1 MAAPEDESSAQSQ
14 SSSAAAAA
22 PTPPPPPSSAGDH
35 YLAKCVIR
43 PSVVLQ
49 VAYGYFRSRSSRG
62 IVFGKG
68 LRFATPKNLHLFQ
81 FLAVYSVEGIMKR
94 ETCIELAVIGEDG
107 VVESVCEQN
116 VFGTIKDLAVIP
128 QSNKPY
134 STSFQMGKDLL
145 AVLSDSGKLSFL
157 SFSNEMH
164 RFSPIQHV
172 QLSSPGNSRD
182 QLGRMLTVDSR
193 QVFMPV
199 YYIYDSVAMSNIES
213 YYAICSGLFL
223 AVSAYH
229 HRFALFSL
237 STSSMADI
245 ILKRIFYPSED
256 GGKASSEQ
264 AVSGTIWSMCFISK
278 SFNESMDYDPVL
290 AIVLNR
296 KGSLLNELVLFRW
309 NVKEESVCL
318 ISEYVEAGALAHSIV
333 EVPHSSGFAFLLRMG
348 DALLMDLRDPQNPCC
363 LVRTSLDFVPASL
376 VEEQFLEESCR
387 VQDGDDEGLF
397 NVAACAL
404 LELRDYDPMFIDNE
418 SDNGKLSSKHVS
430 SWTWEP
436 EHNHNPRMIICLDD
450 GEFFMFELIYEDDGV
465 KVNVSECLYKGLPC
479 KEILWVEGEFLAT
492 FAEMAD
498 GTVFKVGTEKLHWMS
513 SIQNIAPIL
522 DFSVV
527 DDQNEKRDQ
536 ILACCGVTP
545 EGSLR
550 IIRSGINVEKLLK
563 TAPVY
568 QGITGTWTV
577 KMKLT
582 DVYHSFLVLSFVEET
597 RVLSVGL
604 SFKDVTDSV
613 GFQPDVCT
621 LACGLVADGLLV
633 QIHRDAIRL
642 CIPTVDAHAD
652 GIPVSSPFF
661 SPWFPENVSI
671 SLGAVGENLI
681 VVSTSNPCFLSILG
695 VKSVSSQCCEI
706 YEIQRVTLQYE
717 VSCISIP
724 QKYIGKKRH
733 RASSLDNSCSKAA
746 IPSGME
752 RGYTFLIGTHKPSV
766 EVVSFSEE
774 DGGGVRVLASGM
786 VSLTNTMGTVIS
798 GCIPQDVRLVLV
810 DQVYVLSGL
819 RNGMLLRFEWPP
831 FSHSSGHCKEEM
843 DSVVSDLLLIAT
855 RRIGITPV
863 FLVPFS
869 DSLDSDIIALSDRP
883 WLLQT
888 ARQSLSYTSISFQPS
903 THATP
908 VCSPECTQG
917 ILFVA
922 ENCLHLVEMVHSK
935 RLNAQKFH
943 LGGTPRKVIYHSE
956 SKLLIVMRTDLYDA
970 CTSDICC
977 VDPLSGSVLSSYKL
991 KPGETGKSMELVRVG
1006 NEQVLV
1012 VGTSLSFGPAILP
1025 SGEAESTRGRLI
1037 ILCLEHT
1044 HNSDSGSMTI
1054 CSKAGSSSQRT
1065 SPFRDVV
1072 GCTTEQLSSSSL
1084 CSSPDDNS
1092 YDGIKIDESE
1102 TWHLRLACATTWPGM
1117 VLAICPYLDH
1127 FFLASAGNAFYVC
1140 GFPNDSP
1147 ERMKRFAVGR
1157 TRFMITSLRTY
1168 FTRIVVGGCRDGVLF
1183 YSYHEDVKKLHQIY
1197 CDPAQRLV
1205 GDCFLMDAN
1214 SVAVS
1219 DRKGSIAIL
1228 SCKDHSDFEYSN
1240 PESNLNLN
1248 CAYHMGEIAMAIKKG
1263 CNIYKLPADDVLRS
1277 YGLSKS
1283 IDAADDTII
1292 AGTLLGSIFVFA
1304 PISREEYELLEAVQ
1318 AKLVVHPLTAPVL
1331 GNDHKEFRGRENPS
1345 QATKILDGDM
1355 LAQFLELTNRQ
1366 QESVLSTPQPSSST
1380 LKSSSKQCSSPPLML
1395 HQVVQL
1401 LERVHYALH

>member
-14 SSSAAAAA
+14 SSPATAA
-22 PTPPPPPSSAGDH
+22 PTPPPSSSPSSAGDH
-35 YLAKCVIR
+35 YLAKCILR

-49 VAYGYFRSRSSRG
+49 VAYGYFRSPSSRD
-62 IVFGKG
+62 IVFGK
-68 LRFATPKNLHLFQ
+68 
-81 FLAVYSVEGIMKR
+81 
-94 ETCIELAVIGEDG
+94 ETCIELVVIGEDG
-107 VVESVCEQN
+107 IVESVCEQY

-128 QSNKPY
+128 QSSKLY
-134 STSFQMGKDLL
+134 SNSLQMGKDLL

-164 RFSPIQHV
+164 
-172 QLSSPGNSRD
+172 
-182 QLGRMLTVDSR
+182 
-193 QVFMPV
+193 
-199 YYIYDSVAMSNIES
+199 
-213 YYAICSGLFL
+213 SGLFL

-229 HRFALFSL
+229 DRFALFSL
-237 STSSMADI
+237 STSSMGDI
-245 ILKRIFYPSED
+245 IHQRISYPSED
-256 GGKASSEQ
+256 GGNGSSIQ
-264 AVSGTIWSMCFISK
+264 AISGTIWSMCFISK
-278 SFNESMDYDPVL
+278 DFNESKEYAPIL
-290 AIVLNR
+290 AIVINR
-296 KGSLLNELVLFRW
+296 KGSLMNELALFRW
-309 NVKEESVCL
+309 NVKEESICL
-318 ISEYVEAGALAHSIV
+318 ISEYVETGALAHSIV
-333 EVPHSSGFAFLLRMG
+333 EVPHSSGFAFLFRIG
-348 DALLMDLRDPQNPCC
+348 DVLLMDLRDPQNPCC
-363 LVRTSLDFVPASL
+363 LFRTSLDFVPASL
-376 VEEQFLEESCR
+376 MEEHFVEESCR
-387 VQDGDDEGLF
+387 VQDGDDEGC
-397 NVAACAL
+397 NVVVCAL
-404 LELRDYDPMFIDNE
+404 LELRDHEVRDHDPMFIDTE
-418 SDNGKLSSKHVS
+418 SDIGKLSSKNVS

-436 EHNHNPRMIICLDD
+436 ENNHNPRMIICLDNGD
-450 GEFFMFELIYEDDGV
+450 FFMFELIYEDDGV
-465 KVNVSECLYKGLPC
+465 KVNLSECLYKGLPC
-479 KEILWVEGEFLAT
+479 KDILWIEGGFLAT

-498 GTVFKVGTEKLHWMS
+498 GTVFKLGTEKLHWMS

-522 DFSVV
+522 DFSVM

-536 ILACCGVTP
+536 IFACCGVTP

-613 GFQPDVCT
+613 GFQSDVCT
-621 LACGLVADGLLV
+621 FACGLVADGLLV
-633 QIHRDAIRL
+633 QIHQDAIRL
-642 CIPTVDAHAD
+642 CMPTMDAHSD

-661 SPWFPENVSI
+661 SSWFPENVSI
-671 SLGAVGENLI
+671 SLGAVGQNLI

-717 VSCISIP
+717 VSCISVP
-724 QKYIGKKRH
+724 QKHIGKKRS
-733 RASSLDNSCSKAA
+733 RDSSPDNFCKAA
-746 IPSGME
+746 IPSAME
-752 RGYTFLIGTHKPSV
+752 QGYTFLIGTHKPSV
-766 EVVSFSEE
+766 EVLSFTE
-774 DGGGVRVLASGM
+774 DGVGVRVLASGL

-810 DQVYVLSGL
+810 DQLYVLSGL
-819 RNGMLLRFEWPP
+819 RNGMLLRFEWAP
-831 FSHSSGHCKEEM
+831 FSNSSGLNCPDYFSHCKEEM
-843 DSVVSDLLLIAT
+843 DTVVGKKDNLPVNLLLIAT

-908 VCSPECTQG
+908 V
-917 ILFVA
+917 
-922 ENCLHLVEMVHSK
+922 EMVHSK
-935 RLNAQKFH
+935 RRNAQKFQ

-956 SKLLIVMRTDLYDA
+956 SKLLIVMRTDLYDT

-1006 NEQVLV
+1006 NEHVLV
-1012 VGTSLSFGPAILP
+1012 VGTSLSSGPAILP
-1025 SGEAESTRGRLI
+1025 SGEAESTKGRVI

-1044 HNSDSGSMTI
+1044 QNSDSGSMTI
-1054 CSKAGSSSQRT
+1054 CSKACSSSQRT
-1065 SPFRDVV
+1065 SPFHDVV
-1072 GCTTEQLSSSSL
+1072 GYTTENLSSSSL
-1084 CSSPDDNS
+1084 CSSPDDYS
-1092 YDGIKIDESE
+1092 YDGIKLDEAE
-1102 TWHLRLACATTWPGM
+1102 TWQLRLASSTTWPGM

-1127 FFLASAGNAFYVC
+1127 YFLASAGNAFYVC

-1168 FTRIVVGGCRDGVLF
+1168 FTRIVVGDCRDGVLF
-1183 YSYHEDVKKLHQIY
+1183 YSYHEESKKLHQIY

-1205 GDCFLMDAN
+1205 ADCFLMDAN

-1228 SCKDHSDFEYSN
+1228 SCKDHSDFGMKHLEYSS

-1248 CAYHMGEIAMAIKKG
+1248 CAYYMGEIAMSIKKG

-1283 IDAADDTII
+1283 IDTADDTII

-1304 PISREEYELLEAVQ
+1304 PISSEEYELLEGVQ
-1318 AKLVVHPLTAPVL
+1318 AKLGIHPLTAPVL
-1331 GNDHKEFRGRENPS
+1331 GNDHNEFRGRENPS
-1345 QATKILDGDM
+1345 QARKILDGDM

-1366 QESVLSTPQPSSST
+1366 QESVLSTPQPSPST
-1380 LKSSSKQCSSPPLML
+1380 SKASSKQRSFPPLML

>member
-1 MAAPEDESSAQSQ
+1 MMAAPEDESSAQSQ
-14 SSSAAAAA
+14 SSSATAA
-22 PTPPPPPSSAGDH
+22 PTPPPSSPSSAGDH
-35 YLAKCVIR
+35 YLAKCVLR

-49 VAYGYFRSRSSRG
+49 VAYGYFRSRSSRD
-62 IVFGKG
+62 IVFGK
-68 LRFATPKNLHLFQ
+68 
-81 FLAVYSVEGIMKR
+81 
-94 ETCIELAVIGEDG
+94 ETCIELVVIGEDG
-107 VVESVCEQN
+107 IVESVCEQN
-116 VFGTIKDLAVIP
+116 VFGTITDLAVVP
-128 QSNKPY
+128 QSNKLY
-134 STSFQMGKDLL
+134 SNSFQMGKDLL
-145 AVLSDSGKLSFL
+145 AVLSDSGNLSFL

-172 QLSSPGNSRD
+172 RLSSPGNLRI
-182 QLGRMLTVDSR
+182 QIGRMLTVDS
-193 QVFMPV
+193 
-199 YYIYDSVAMSNIES
+199 
-213 YYAICSGLFL
+213 SGLFL

-229 HRFALFSL
+229 DQFSLFPL
-237 STSSMADI
+237 STSVMRDNI
-245 ILKRIFYPSED
+245 HEKICYPSED
-256 GGKASSEQ
+256 GGNGSSVQ
-264 AVSGTIWSMCFISK
+264 AISGTIWSMCFISK
-278 SFNESMDYDPVL
+278 GFNESKEYDPVL

-296 KGSLLNELVLFRW
+296 KGSLLNELVLYRW
-309 NVKEESVCL
+309 NVKEKSIRL
-318 ISEYVEAGALAHSIV
+318 ISEYVDAGGLAHSIV
-333 EVPHSSGFAFLLRMG
+333 EVPHSTGFAFLLRIG
-348 DALLMDLRDPQNPCC
+348 DVLLMDIRDPERPYC
-363 LVRTSLDFVPASL
+363 LFRTSLDLAPTSL
-376 VEEQFLEESCR
+376 VEEHFVEESCR

-404 LELRDYDPMFIDNE
+404 LELKDYDPMFIDTE
-418 SDNGKLSSKHVS
+418 SDTGKLSSKHVT
-430 SWTWEP
+430 SWSWEP
-436 EHNHNPRMIICLDD
+436 ESNRNPRMIICLDD

-465 KVNVSECLYKGLPC
+465 KVNLSECLYKGSPC
-479 KEILWVEGEFLAT
+479 KEILWVEGGFLAT

-498 GTVFKVGTEKLHWMS
+498 GTVFKLGTEKLHWMS

-536 ILACCGVTP
+536 MFACCGVTP

-633 QIHRDAIRL
+633 QIHQDAIRL
-642 CIPTVDAHAD
+642 CMPTMDAHSD
-652 GIPVSSPFF
+652 GSHVSSPIF
-661 SPWFPENVSI
+661 SSWFPENVSI
-671 SLGAVGENLI
+671 SLGAVGKNLI

-724 QKYIGKKRH
+724 QKYIGRKRS
-733 RASSLDNSCSKAA
+733 RASALNNSCKAA
-746 IPSGME
+746 IPPGME

-766 EVVSFSEE
+766 EVLSFSE
-774 DGGGVRVLASGM
+774 DGVGVRVLASGL
-786 VSLTNTMGTVIS
+786 VSLTNTMGNVIS

-810 DQVYVLSGL
+810 DQLYVLSGL
-819 RNGMLLRFEWPP
+819 RNGMLLRFEWPS
-831 FSHSSGHCKEEM
+831 FSHSSGLNCPDYSSHRKEEM
-843 DSVVSDLLLIAT
+843 DIVVGERDNSPINLLLIAT

-908 VCSPECTQG
+908 VCSSECPQG

-1012 VGTSLSFGPAILP
+1012 VGTSLSSGPAILP
-1025 SGEAESTRGRLI
+1025 SGEAESTKGRLI

-1044 HNSDSGSMTI
+1044 QNSDSGSMTI

-1072 GCTTEQLSSSSL
+1072 GYATEQLSSSSL

-1092 YDGIKIDESE
+1092 YDGIKLDEAE
-1102 TWHLRLACATTWPGM
+1102 TWHLRLASATTWPGM
-1117 VLAICPYLDH
+1117 VLAICPYLDQ

-1147 ERMKRFAVGR
+1147 EKMKRFAVGR

-1168 FTRIVVGGCRDGVLF
+1168 FTRIVVGDCRDGVLF

-1205 GDCFLMDAN
+1205 ADCFLMDAN

-1228 SCKDHSDFEYSN
+1228 SCKDNSDFEYSS

-1248 CAYHMGEIAMAIKKG
+1248 CAYYMGEIAMAIKKG

-1283 IDAADDTII
+1283 SDAADDTII
-1292 AGTLLGSIFVFA
+1292 AGTLLGSIYVFA
-1304 PISREEYELLEAVQ
+1304 PISRDEYELLEAVQ
-1318 AKLVVHPLTAPVL
+1318 AKLVVHTLTAPVL

-1366 QESVLSTPQPSSST
+1366 QESVLSTTQPSPST
-1380 LKSSSKQCSSPPLML
+1380 SKASSKQCLSPPVML

>member
-35 YLAKCVIR
+35 YLAKCVLR

-49 VAYGYFRSRSSRG
+49 VAYGYFRSRSSRD
-62 IVFGKG
+62 IVFGK
-68 LRFATPKNLHLFQ
+68 
-81 FLAVYSVEGIMKR
+81 

-134 STSFQMGKDLL
+134 SNSFQMGKDLL

-199 YYIYDSVAMSNIES
+199 YYIYDSVGASMSNIES

-229 HRFALFSL
+229 DCFALFSL

-296 KGSLLNELVLFRW
+296 KGSLLNELVLLRW

-418 SDNGKLSSKHVS
+418 SDNGKLSSKH
-430 SWTWEP
+430 
-436 EHNHNPRMIICLDD
+436 
-450 GEFFMFELIYEDDGV
+450 
-465 KVNVSECLYKGLPC
+465 
-479 KEILWVEGEFLAT
+479 
-492 FAEMAD
+492 
-498 GTVFKVGTEKLHWMS
+498 
-513 SIQNIAPIL
+513 
-522 DFSVV
+522 
-527 DDQNEKRDQ
+527 NEKRDQ
-536 ILACCGVTP
+536 IFACCGVTP

-642 CIPTVDAHAD
+642 CMPTVDAHAD

-661 SPWFPENVSI
+661 SSWFPENLSI

-695 VKSVSSQCCEI
+695 VKSVSSQCCVI

-724 QKYIGKKRH
+724 QKYIGKKKP
-733 RASSLDNSCSKAA
+733 RASSLDDSCSKAA
-746 IPSGME
+746 IPSNME

-869 DSLDSDIIALSDRP
+869 DSLDSDIIALCDRP

-908 VCSPECTQG
+908 VCSSECPQG

-922 ENCLHLVEMVHSK
+922 ENSLHLVEMVHSR

-943 LGGTPRKVIYHSE
+943 LGGTPRKVLYHSE

-1168 FTRIVVGGCRDGVLF
+1168 FTRIVVGDCRDGVLF

>member
-14 SSSAAAAA
+14 SSSATAA
-22 PTPPPPPSSAGDH
+22 PTPPPSSSAGDH
-35 YLAKCVIR
+35 YLAKCVLR

-49 VAYGYFRSRSSRG
+49 VAYGYFRSRSSRD
-62 IVFGKG
+62 IVFGK
-68 LRFATPKNLHLFQ
+68 
-81 FLAVYSVEGIMKR
+81 
-94 ETCIELAVIGEDG
+94 ETCIELVVIGEDG
-107 VVESVCEQN
+107 IVESVCEQN

-128 QSNKPY
+128 QSNKLY
-134 STSFQMGKDLL
+134 SNSLQMGKDLL

-172 QLSSPGNSRD
+172 QLSSPGNSRI
-182 QLGRMLTVDSR
+182 QLGRMLTVDS
-193 QVFMPV
+193 
-199 YYIYDSVAMSNIES
+199 
-213 YYAICSGLFL
+213 SGLFL

-229 HRFALFSL
+229 DRFALFSL
-237 STSSMADI
+237 STSSMGDI
-245 ILKRIFYPSED
+245 VHERICYPPED
-256 GGKASSEQ
+256 GGNASSIQ
-264 AVSGTIWSMCFISK
+264 AISGTIWSMCFISK
-278 SFNESMDYDPVL
+278 DINESKEYDPVL
-290 AIVLNR
+290 AVVLNR
-296 KGSLLNELVLFRW
+296 KGSLLNELILFRW
-309 NVKEESVCL
+309 NVKDEAICI

-333 EVPHSSGFAFLLRMG
+333 EVPHSSGFAFLFRIG
-348 DALLMDLRDPQNPCC
+348 DALLMDLRDPQNPCS
-363 LVRTSLDFVPASL
+363 LFRTSLDRVPASL
-376 VEEQFLEESCR
+376 VEEHFVEESCR

-404 LELRDYDPMFIDNE
+404 LELRDYDPMFIDTE
-418 SDNGKLSSKHVS
+418 SDIGKLSSKHVS
-430 SWTWEP
+430 SWAWEP
-436 EHNHNPRMIICLDD
+436 ENNPNPRMIIGLDD

-465 KVNVSECLYKGLPC
+465 KVNLSECLYKGSPC
-479 KEILWVEGEFLAT
+479 KEILWVEGGFLAT

-498 GTVFKVGTEKLHWMS
+498 GTVFRLGTEKLHWMS

-527 DDQNEKRDQ
+527 DVQNEKQDQ
-536 ILACCGVTP
+536 MFACCGVTP

-550 IIRSGINVEKLLK
+550 IIRNGINVEKLLK

-642 CIPTVDAHAD
+642 CMPTMDAHSD

-661 SPWFPENVSI
+661 SSWFPQNVSI
-671 SLGAVGENLI
+671 SLGAVGKNLI
-681 VVSTSNPCFLSILG
+681 VVSTSNPYFLSILG
-695 VKSVSSQCCEI
+695 VKFLTSQSCEI
-706 YEIQRVTLQYE
+706 YEIHRVTLQYE

-724 QKYIGKKRH
+724 QRYIGKKRS
-733 RASSLDNSCSKAA
+733 RASALDNSCKAA

-766 EVVSFSEE
+766 EVLSFSE
-774 DGGGVRVLASGM
+774 DGAGVRVLASGL
-786 VSLTNTMGTVIS
+786 VSLTNTMGTAIS

-810 DQVYVLSGL
+810 DQLYVLSGL

-831 FSHSSGHCKEEM
+831 FSHSSGLNCPDYLSHCKEEM
-843 DSVVSDLLLIAT
+843 DIAVGERDNLPIDLLLIAT

-908 VCSPECTQG
+908 VCSSECPQG

-943 LGGTPRKVIYHSE
+943 LGGTPRKVLYHSE

-977 VDPLSGSVLSSYKL
+977 VDPLSGSLLSSYKL
-991 KPGETGKSMELVRVG
+991 KPGETGKSMELLRVG

-1012 VGTSLSFGPAILP
+1012 VGTSLSSGPAILP
-1025 SGEAESTRGRLI
+1025 SGEAESTKGRLI
-1037 ILCLEHT
+1037 ILYLEHIQ
-1044 HNSDSGSMTI
+1044 NSDSGSITI

-1065 SPFRDVV
+1065 SPFRDVA
-1072 GCTTEQLSSSSL
+1072 GFTTEQLSSSSL

-1092 YDGIKIDESE
+1092 YDGIKLDEAE
-1102 TWHLRLACATTWPGM
+1102 TWQLRLASATTWPGM
-1117 VLAICPYLDH
+1117 VLAICPYLDNY
-1127 FFLASAGNAFYVC
+1127 FLASAGNAFYVC

-1168 FTRIVVGGCRDGVLF
+1168 FTRIVVGDCRDGVLF

-1205 GDCFLMDAN
+1205 ADCFLMDAN

-1219 DRKGSIAIL
+1219 DRKGSVAIL
-1228 SCKDHSDFEYSN
+1228 SCKDHSDFEYSS

-1248 CAYHMGEIAMAIKKG
+1248 CAYYMGEIAMAIKKG

-1277 YGLSKS
+1277 YGPCKS

-1292 AGTLLGSIFVFA
+1292 AGTLMGSIYVFA

-1318 AKLVVHPLTAPVL
+1318 EKLVVHPLTAPVL
-1331 GNDHKEFRGRENPS
+1331 GNDHEEFRGRENPS

-1366 QESVLSTPQPSSST
+1366 QESVLATPQPLPST
-1380 LKSSSKQCSSPPLML
+1380 SKASLKQRSSPPLML

>member
-35 YLAKCVIR
+35 YLAKCVLR

-49 VAYGYFRSRSSRG
+49 VAYGYFRSRSSRD
-62 IVFGKG
+62 IVFGKVRPLPPPSSCNQYLLDLCG
-68 LRFATPKNLHLFQ
+68 KF
-81 FLAVYSVEGIMKR
+81 

-134 STSFQMGKDLL
+134 SNSFQMGKDLL

-164 RFSPIQHV
+164 RFSLIQHV

-182 QLGRMLTVDSR
+182 HLGRMLTVDSR

-199 YYIYDSVAMSNIES
+199 YYIYDSVDDCSCNIES
-213 YYAICSGLFL
+213 CYAFCSGLFL

-229 HRFALFSL
+229 DRFALFSL

-245 ILKRIFYPSED
+245 IHKRIFYPSE
-256 GGKASSEQ
+256 GEGKASSEQ

-278 SFNESMDYDPVL
+278 GFNESQDYDPVL

-309 NVKEESVCL
+309 NVKEESICL

-363 LVRTSLDFVPASL
+363 LVRTSLDLVPASL

-479 KEILWVEGEFLAT
+479 KEILWVEG
-492 FAEMAD
+492 
-498 GTVFKVGTEKLHWMS
+498 
-513 SIQNIAPIL
+513 
-522 DFSVV
+522 
-527 DDQNEKRDQ
+527 
-536 ILACCGVTP
+536 
-545 EGSLR
+545 SLR

-642 CIPTVDAHAD
+642 CMPTVDAHAD

-661 SPWFPENVSI
+661 SSWFPENLSI

-724 QKYIGKKRH
+724 QKYIGKKKP
-733 RASSLDNSCSKAA
+733 RASSLDDSCSKAA

-831 FSHSSGHCKEEM
+831 FSHSSGHCKGEM

-908 VCSPECTQG
+908 VCSPECPQG

-922 ENCLHLVEMVHSK
+922 ENCLHLVEMVHSR

-943 LGGTPRKVIYHSE
+943 LGGTPRKVLYHSE

-1117 VLAICPYLDH
+1117 VLAICPYLHH

-1168 FTRIVVGGCRDGVLF
+1168 FTRIVVGDCRDGVLF

>member
-14 SSSAAAAA
+14 SSSATAA
-22 PTPPPPPSSAGDH
+22 PTPPPPPSAGDH
-35 YLAKCVIR
+35 YLAKCVLP

-49 VAYGYFRSRSSRG
+49 VAYGYFRSPSSRDV
-62 IVFGKG
+62 VFGK
-68 LRFATPKNLHLFQ
+68 
-81 FLAVYSVEGIMKR
+81 
-94 ETCIELAVIGEDG
+94 ETCLELVVVGVDG
-107 VVESVCEQN
+107 IVESVCEQN

-128 QSNKPY
+128 RSK
-134 STSFQMGKDLL
+134 MGKDLL

-172 QLSSPGNSRD
+172 QLSSPGNSRT
-182 QLGRMLTVDSR
+182 QLGRMLTVDS
-193 QVFMPV
+193 
-199 YYIYDSVAMSNIES
+199 
-213 YYAICSGLFL
+213 SGLFL

-229 HRFALFSL
+229 DRFALFSL
-237 STSSMADI
+237 SSSSMADI
-245 ILKRIFYPSED
+245 IQERIFYPSED
-256 GGKASSEQ
+256 GGKTSSVEELT
-264 AVSGTIWSMCFISK
+264 GTIWSMCFISEGYT
-278 SFNESMDYDPVL
+278 ESKVYDPVL

-309 NVKEESVCL
+309 NIKEESICL
-318 ISEYVEAGALAHSIV
+318 ISEYVEAGPLAHSIV
-333 EVPHSSGFAFLLRMG
+333 EVPRSSGLAFLFRIG

-363 LVRTSLDFVPASL
+363 LVRTSLDLVPASL
-376 VEEQFLEESCR
+376 VEEHFVEESCR
-387 VQDGDDEGLF
+387 VQDGDDEGLS
-397 NVAACAL
+397 NVAASAL
-404 LELRDYDPMFIDNE
+404 LKLSDWDPMFIDTE
-418 SDNGKLSSKHVS
+418 SDTGRLSSKHVS

-436 EHNHNPRMIICLDD
+436 DHIYNPRMIICLDD
-450 GEFFMFELIYEDDGV
+450 GEFFEFELICEDDGI
-465 KVNVSECLYKGLPC
+465 KINISECLYKGLPC
-479 KEILWVEGEFLAT
+479 KEILWVDGGFLAT
-492 FAEMAD
+492 FTEMAD
-498 GTVFKVGTEKLHWMS
+498 GTVFKLGKEKLHWMS

-536 ILACCGVTP
+536 MFACCGVTP

-550 IIRSGINVEKLLK
+550 IIRSGVNVERLLK

-577 KMKLT
+577 KMKLH

-633 QIHRDAIRL
+633 QIHQDAVRL
-642 CIPTVDAHAD
+642 CMPNMDAAQSD
-652 GIPVSSPFF
+652 GSSPFV
-661 SPWFPENVSI
+661 SSWFPENVSI
-671 SLGAVGENLI
+671 SLGAVAENLI
-681 VVSTSNPCFLSILG
+681 VVSTSNPCFLSVLG
-695 VKSVSSQCCEI
+695 VKSVSSSHCCEI
-706 YEIQRVTLQYE
+706 YEIQRVELQYE
-717 VSCISIP
+717 VSCISVP
-724 QKYIGKKRH
+724 QKSIGKKRS
-733 RASSLDNSCSKAA
+733 RASALDDSCRAE

-766 EVVSFSEE
+766 EVLSFSE
-774 DGGGVRVLASGM
+774 DGGGLRVLASGM
-786 VSLTNTMGTVIS
+786 VSLTNTMGTAIR

-810 DQVYVLSGL
+810 DQIYVLSGL
-819 RNGMLLRFEWPP
+819 RNGMLLRFEWP
-831 FSHSSGHCKEEM
+831 HCKEEM
-843 DSVVSDLLLIAT
+843 DIVVGERDNSPVNLVLIAT

-883 WLLQT
+883 WLLHT

-908 VCSPECTQG
+908 VCSSECPQG

-922 ENCLHLVEMVHSK
+922 ENCLNLVEMVHSK

-956 SKLLIVMRTDLYDA
+956 SKLLIVMRIDVCDA
-970 CTSDICC
+970 GTSDICC
-977 VDPLSGSVLSSYKL
+977 VDPVSGSVLSSYKL
-991 KPGETGKSMELVRVG
+991 KPGEAGKSMELVRVG

-1012 VGTSLSFGPAILP
+1012 VGTSLSSGPAILP
-1025 SGEAESTRGRLI
+1025 SGEAESTKGRIL
-1037 ILCLEHT
+1037 ILCLVHT
-1044 HNSDSGSMTI
+1044 QNSDSGSMTI
-1054 CSKAGSSSQRT
+1054 CSKDGSSSQRT
-1065 SPFRDVV
+1065 SPFRD
-1072 GCTTEQLSSSSL
+1072 EQLSSSSL

-1092 YDGIKIDESE
+1092 DDDDIKLDEAE
-1102 TWHLRLACATTWPGM
+1102 AWHLKLACATTWPGM

-1147 ERMKRFAVGR
+1147 DKMKRFAVGR

-1168 FTRIVVGGCRDGVLF
+1168 LTRIVVGDCRDGVLF
-1183 YSYHEDVKKLHQIY
+1183 YSYHEDVKKLHQVF

-1205 GDCFLMDAN
+1205 ADCFLMDAN

-1248 CAYHMGEIAMAIKKG
+1248 CAYHMGEVAMAIKKG
-1263 CNIYKLPADDVLRS
+1263 GNIYKLPADDVLRS
-1277 YGLSKS
+1277 YGLNNG

-1331 GNDHKEFRGRENPS
+1331 GNDHKEFRGRESPP
-1345 QATKILDGDM
+1345 QARKILDGDM

-1380 LKSSSKQCSSPPLML
+1380 LKESSKQCPSPPLML
-1395 HQVVQL
+1395 HQVVHL

>member
-1 MAAPEDESSAQSQ
+1 MMAAPEDESSAQSQ
-14 SSSAAAAA
+14 SSSATAA

-35 YLAKCVIR
+35 YLAKCVLH

-49 VAYGYFRSRSSRG
+49 VAYGYFRSPSSRDV
-62 IVFGKG
+62 VFGK
-68 LRFATPKNLHLFQ
+68 
-81 FLAVYSVEGIMKR
+81 
-94 ETCIELAVIGEDG
+94 ETCLELVVIGEDG
-107 VVESVCEQN
+107 IVESVCEQN

-128 QSNKPY
+128 QSK
-134 STSFQMGKDLL
+134 MGKDLL

-172 QLSSPGNSRD
+172 QLSGPGNSRT
-182 QLGRMLTVDSR
+182 QLGRMLTVDS
-193 QVFMPV
+193 
-199 YYIYDSVAMSNIES
+199 
-213 YYAICSGLFL
+213 SGLFL

-229 HRFALFSL
+229 DRFALFSL
-237 STSSMADI
+237 SSSPMADI
-245 ILKRIFYPSED
+245 IHERIFYPSED
-256 GGKASSEQ
+256 GEKTSSVQELC
-264 AVSGTIWSMCFISK
+264 GTIWSMCFISK
-278 SFNESMDYDPVL
+278 GFTESKGYDPVL
-290 AIVLNR
+290 AVVLNR

-309 NVKEESVCL
+309 NTKEESISL

-333 EVPHSSGFAFLLRMG
+333 EVPHSSGFAFLLRIG

-363 LVRTSLDFVPASL
+363 LVRTSLDLVPGSL
-376 VEEQFLEESCR
+376 VEEHCVEESCR
-387 VQDGDDEGLF
+387 VQDGDDDGLS
-397 NVAACAL
+397 NVAASAL
-404 LELRDYDPMFIDNE
+404 LELSDWEPMFIDTE
-418 SDNGKLSSKHVS
+418 SDVGKLSSKHVS

-436 EHNHNPRMIICLDD
+436 DHNYNPRMIICLDD
-450 GEFFMFELIYEDDGV
+450 GEFFVFELIYEDDVV
-465 KVNVSECLYKGLPC
+465 KINISECLYKGLPC
-479 KEILWVEGEFLAT
+479 NEILWVEGGFLAT
-492 FAEMAD
+492 FPEMAD
-498 GTVFKVGTEKLHWMS
+498 GTVFKLAEKLHWMS

-536 ILACCGVTP
+536 MFACCGATP

-550 IIRSGINVEKLLK
+550 IIRSGVNVEKLLK
-563 TAPVY
+563 TAPDY
-568 QGITGTWTV
+568 QGITDTWTV
-577 KMKLT
+577 KMKLS

-597 RVLSVGL
+597 RILSVGL

-633 QIHRDAIRL
+633 QIHQDAVRL
-642 CIPTVDAHAD
+642 CMPNMDAHSD
-652 GIPVSSPFF
+652 YSPVSSPFV
-661 SPWFPENVSI
+661 SSWFPENVSI
-671 SLGAVGENLI
+671 SLGAVTENLI
-681 VVSTSNPCFLSILG
+681 VVSTSNPCFLSVLG
-695 VKSVSSQCCEI
+695 VKSVSSHSCEI
-706 YEIQRVTLQYE
+706 FEIQRVPLQYE

-724 QKYIGKKRH
+724 QKSIRKKRS
-733 RASSLDNSCSKAA
+733 RASALDNSCKAA

-766 EVVSFSEE
+766 EVLSFSE
-774 DGGGVRVLASGM
+774 DGGGLRVLATGM
-786 VSLTNTMGTVIS
+786 VTLTNTMGTAIR
-798 GCIPQDVRLVLV
+798 GCIPQDVRLVVV
-810 DQVYVLSGL
+810 DQIYVLSGL
-819 RNGMLLRFEWPP
+819 RNGMLLRFEWP
-831 FSHSSGHCKEEM
+831 FGLNCHCNEEM
-843 DSVVSDLLLIAT
+843 DIVVGERDILPINLVLIAT

-883 WLLQT
+883 WLLHT

-908 VCSPECTQG
+908 VCSSECPQG

-935 RLNAQKFH
+935 RLNAQKFQ

-956 SKLLIVMRTDLYDA
+956 SKLLIVMRIDLCDA
-970 CTSDICC
+970 GTSDICC

-1012 VGTSLSFGPAILP
+1012 VGTSLSSGPAILP
-1025 SGEAESTRGRLI
+1025 SGEAESTKGRIL

-1044 HNSDSGSMTI
+1044 QNSDSGSMTI
-1054 CSKAGSSSQRT
+1054 CSKDGSPSQRT

-1072 GCTTEQLSSSSL
+1072 GYTTEQQLSGSSL

-1092 YDGIKIDESE
+1092 DDGIKLDEAE
-1102 TWHLRLACATTWPGM
+1102 TWHLRLASATTWPGM

-1147 ERMKRFAVGR
+1147 AKMKRLAVGR

-1168 FTRIVVGGCRDGVLF
+1168 LTRIVVGDCRDGVLF
-1183 YSYHEDVKKLHQIY
+1183 YSYHEDVKKLHQVF
-1197 CDPAQRLV
+1197 CDPTQRLV
-1205 GDCFLMDAN
+1205 ADCFLMDAN

-1219 DRKGSIAIL
+1219 DRKGGIAIL
-1228 SCKDHSDFEYSN
+1228 SCKDHSEFEYAS
-1240 PESNLNLN
+1240 PETNLNLN
-1248 CAYHMGEIAMAIKKG
+1248 CAYHMGEVAMAIKKG
-1263 CNIYKLPADDVLRS
+1263 GNIYKLPANDVLRS

-1283 IDAADDTII
+1283 TDAAEDTII

-1366 QESVLSTPQPSSST
+1366 QESVLSTPQPSPLST
-1380 LKSSSKQCSSPPLML
+1380 LKESSKQCSSPPLML

-1401 LERVHYALH
+1401 LERVHHALH